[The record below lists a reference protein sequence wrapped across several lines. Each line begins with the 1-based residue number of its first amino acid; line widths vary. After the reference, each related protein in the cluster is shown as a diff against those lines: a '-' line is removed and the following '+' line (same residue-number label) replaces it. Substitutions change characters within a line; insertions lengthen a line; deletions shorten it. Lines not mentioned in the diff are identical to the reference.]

1 MLTSA
6 FAKLKPF
13 VVVPAN
19 GSRKLALGSATCVP
33 PPRTTNPVI
42 DMLPVSLCMVVGNHH
57 SQDEGEDFD
66 DPDTIRSKNS
76 HSIVQYDD

>member
-19 GSRKLALGSATCVP
+19 GSRKLALGSAIRVP

-42 DMLPVSLCMVVGNHH
+42 DMLLVSLCEVVGDSH

-66 DPDTIRSKNS
+66 DSDTIRSKNS
-76 HSIVQYDD
+76 HSIVQDDD